1 MVAVKNV
8 LRHLVLHG
16 VHAASDCYE
25 ILKQLCQPYDVA
37 DLDLGAL
44 FEKLDT
50 DGSGGVTESA
60 RACIKLQM
68 LLKLAGTA
76 L

>member
-1 MVAVKNV
+1 MPVYEVE
-8 LRHLVLHG
+8 
-16 VHAASDCYE
+16 DCHR

-60 RACIKLQM
+60 RACIKLQV